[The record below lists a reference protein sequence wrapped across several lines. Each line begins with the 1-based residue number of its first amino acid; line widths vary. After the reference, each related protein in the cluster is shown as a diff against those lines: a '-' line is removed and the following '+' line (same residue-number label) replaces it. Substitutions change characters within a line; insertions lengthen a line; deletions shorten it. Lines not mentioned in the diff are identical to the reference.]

1 MSDASLQTI
10 TAMLDG
16 QSREFRAQWA
26 GLRYEL
32 EARFD
37 AFDDRLKAID
47 DKQQIAN
54 GRVNKME
61 GSLER
66 VGEQIARLQK
76 AEGDHETRINDI
88 DRRQQQ
94 RQRRAEDREPKAG
107 ERTSISRRDVAMFLF
122 GSGSVIAIAKAAVW
136 VYHEIKALL

>member
-10 TAMLDG
+10 TALLDG
-16 QSREFRAQWA
+16 QSKEFRAQWA

-47 DKQQIAN
+47 DKQRIAN

-88 DRRQQQ
+88 DRRQS
-94 RQRRAEDREPKAG
+94 RQRRVEDREPKG
-107 ERTSISRRDVAMFLF
+107 ERASITRRDVAMYLF
-122 GSGSVIAIAKAAVW
+122 GASSMIGLAKAAVW
-136 VYHEIKALL
+136 VFHEIKALL